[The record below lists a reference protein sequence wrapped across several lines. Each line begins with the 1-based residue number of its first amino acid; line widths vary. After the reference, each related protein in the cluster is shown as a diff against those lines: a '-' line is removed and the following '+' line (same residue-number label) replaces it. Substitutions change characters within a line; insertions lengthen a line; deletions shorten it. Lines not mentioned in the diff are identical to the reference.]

1 MPTHTRRRVTLA
13 LALVGLAL
21 IGLIVLTTLQR
32 RILFPRE
39 HVPPP
44 PPGFAPPPGLVRVD
58 VEHPDGL
65 SEGWFLPG
73 DGVDANSPA
82 PVVFFAHGNGELI
95 DYAAPALEPYRRR
108 GFSVALL
115 EYRGYNRSGGEPS
128 QEALTADLVAFY
140 DRIMARPDTTR
151 ALGHGRSLGG
161 GVICALAA
169 ERSLDA
175 LVLESTFRSV
185 RAMARR
191 FMLPGFLVVDP
202 FDSEAVVRT
211 FVGPVL
217 VLHGRRDEVVPYDH
231 GAALAA
237 AARDASL
244 VDFDAGHNDLP
255 AGRRYW
261 DAIDRLLT
269 SLDIP

>member
-1 MPTHTRRRVTLA
+1 MLHRTRRRVTFALA
-13 LALVGLAL
+13 LAGLAL

-32 RILFPRE
+32 RVLFPRE

-73 DGVDANSPA
+73 DGVDAKAPA

-108 GFSVALL
+108 GLSVALL
-115 EYRGYNRSGGEPS
+115 EYRGYNRSDGEPS
-128 QEALTADLVAFY
+128 QDALTADLVAFY

-151 ALGHGRSLGG
+151 AIGHGRSLGG

-169 ERSLDA
+169 ERPLDA

-191 FMLPGFLVVDP
+191 FMLPGFLVADP

-211 FVGPVL
+211 YDGPVL
-217 VLHGRRDEVVPYDH
+217 VLHGRRDELVPYDH
-231 GAALAA
+231 GATLAA
-237 AARDASL
+237 AARDATL

-269 SLDIP
+269 SLGMP